1 MFESWK
7 FFAID
12 NILLFVYIY
21 LLVFPVAS
29 FEDVNLN
36 RQFGGTLKFALFL
49 LG

>member
-12 NILLFVYIY
+12 NILLFVYIC
-21 LLVFPVAS
+21 LFPIAS

-36 RQFGGTLKFALFL
+36 KQFG
-49 LG
+49 